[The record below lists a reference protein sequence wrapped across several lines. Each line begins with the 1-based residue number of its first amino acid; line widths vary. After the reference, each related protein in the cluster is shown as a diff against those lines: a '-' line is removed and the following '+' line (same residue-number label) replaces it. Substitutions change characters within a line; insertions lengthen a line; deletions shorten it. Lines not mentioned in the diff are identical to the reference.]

1 MRVGDQV
8 EAGEPEP
15 IGKLLAR
22 MRRERGWSQSQ
33 LAAKLC
39 DAAGTPTVS
48 RHEVS
53 RWEREERTPGPFWLH
68 WLAVVLDAPADQ
80 LEEAVAA
87 SRDPTAAAARPSD
100 QRRLFRPPSAA
111 DILDALDHADSRD
124 LLVLAHTWLAGPSG
138 TAIVLAAASPELPQ
152 LVSAAGPET
161 LSALE
166 ARLARR
172 RRQDDVV
179 GGLDLAEHI
188 DRDLRVAV
196 ALLPTI
202 RGAGVCRR
210 ALLVVA
216 GYAQLAGW
224 TWADAGNTARARRAY
239 RVALRTAAAAGD
251 RPLAAHA
258 LGSLSHHC
266 LAVGDPHEA
275 LLLAKTGYA
284 GVRTGGSALIR
295 ALLLHRVAL
304 AAARVGDRREAVA
317 ALLAAEQVAG
327 QAEPGREPEWLYW
340 LDAEELSAMT
350 GRCLAAIG
358 RPLRAVR
365 LLSPRQV
372 GAGPRT
378 TAVYRIWLARCY
390 VELGEVEQAC
400 RVGVVALVDTLAA
413 GSVVA
418 ASELRNLLPLL
429 RQHSDMP
436 AVRRYAR
443 LADYAANY
451 LSGAQPQQH
460 RASA

>member
-1 MRVGDQV
+1 
-8 EAGEPEP
+8 
-15 IGKLLAR
+15 
-22 MRRERGWSQSQ
+22 
-33 LAAKLC
+33 
-39 DAAGTPTVS
+39 
-48 RHEVS
+48 
-53 RWEREERTPGPFWLH
+53 
-68 WLAVVLDAPADQ
+68 
-80 LEEAVAA
+80 
-87 SRDPTAAAARPSD
+87 
-100 QRRLFRPPSAA
+100 
-111 DILDALDHADSRD
+111 LDHADSRD
-124 LLVLAHTWLAGPSG
+124 LLVLAHTWLAGPPG
-138 TAIVLAAASPELPQ
+138 TAIIPAAASPELPNM
-152 LVSAAGPET
+152 SAAGPET

-188 DRDLRVAV
+188 DRDLRLAV

-216 GYAQLAGW
+216 GCAQLAGW

-239 RVALRTAAAAGD
+239 RVAMRAAAAAGD

-284 GVRTGGSALIR
+284 GVRAGGSALIR

-304 AAARVGDRREAVA
+304 AAARAGDRREAVA
-317 ALLAAEQVAG
+317 SLLAAEQVAG
-327 QAEPGREPEWLYW
+327 QAEPSREPEWLYW

-365 LLSPRQV
+365 LLSRRQV
-372 GAGPRT
+372 GPGPRT
-378 TAVYRIWLARCY
+378 TAVYRIWLARSY
-390 VELGEVEQAC
+390 VELGEIEQAC
-400 RVGVVALVDTLAA
+400 WVGVAALADTLTA
-413 GSVVA
+413 GSAAA
-418 ASELRNLLPLL
+418 ASELRNLRPLL
-429 RQHSDMP
+429 KQHSDVQ
-436 AVRRYAR
+436 AVRRYAQ
-443 LADYAANY
+443 LADYAADY
-451 LSGAQPQQH
+451 LSGAQPQRH
-460 RASA
+460 RPSA